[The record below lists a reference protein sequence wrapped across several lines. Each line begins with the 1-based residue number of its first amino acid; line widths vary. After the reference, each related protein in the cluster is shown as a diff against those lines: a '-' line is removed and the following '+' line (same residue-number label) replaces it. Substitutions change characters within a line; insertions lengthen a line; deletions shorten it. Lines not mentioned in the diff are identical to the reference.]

1 MLGVRGRLTLG
12 VLLVLALALGS
23 AGFVID
29 RQVSG
34 SEADALDDQLMK
46 TAQLSLATARAA
58 INDAL
63 PEDDHRLSAVLSATG
78 YSLQV
83 TLGAGTLYRAGD
95 RPHATPQRLPDGF
108 STFSAD
114 GSSYRALAL
123 PVDRAHFDGLARIEL
138 TASQSDLLARR
149 AQRRRW
155 LGAVLAITLLVAGIG
170 TWLTAE
176 VILRPLARLRAAAAG
191 IVAER
196 DLARRVQEDRGP
208 VELRDLG
215 RAFNGML
222 ARLEASAADRE
233 RAHVATRRFTADA
246 GHELRTPMISIGM
259 TLNLLGRPGL
269 PDADRAELAAEA
281 EQQQRRFVAL
291 LDGLSALARGESS
304 PPALSDA
311 DVDVAE
317 LCDELLTALRDNG
330 RVSVHSELPDGPVI
344 VHGWEPGLRM
354 LIDNVLRNAV
364 VHGGEPPVVDVR
376 LQPGEGGRV
385 VLTVEDNGP
394 GIAAEDRERV
404 FEPFERAGD
413 AGRPGSGLGLA
424 LVAQQAARHRAQ
436 VTIEDGERLG
446 GARFVIAFPSPADPL
461 AGPA

>member
-95 RPHATPQRLPDGF
+95 RPRGTPQRLPNGF
-108 STFSAD
+108 STFDAA
-114 GSSYRALAL
+114 GTSYRALAL
-123 PVDRAHFDGLARIEL
+123 PVDSAHFDGLARIEL

-149 AQRRRW
+149 AERRRW

-170 TWLTAE
+170 TWLAAE
-176 VILRPLARLRAAAAG
+176 VILRPLARLRAAATG

-196 DLARRVQEDRGP
+196 DLAHRVQEDRGP

-215 RAFNGML
+215 EAFNGML

-233 RAHVATRRFTADA
+233 RAHAATRRFTADA
-246 GHELRTPMISIGM
+246 SHELRTPMTSIGA
-259 TLNLLGRPGL
+259 TLSLLGRSGL

-281 EQQQRRFVAL
+281 QEQQRRFVAL
-291 LDGLSALARGESS
+291 LDGLSALARGESA
-304 PPALSDA
+304 PPTLSDV

-317 LCDELLTALRDNG
+317 LCDELVTALRDG
-330 RVSVHSELPDGPVI
+330 GGVSVHSELPDGATI

-354 LIDNVLRNAV
+354 LIGNVLRNAV

-376 LQPGEGGRV
+376 LRRSDDGAV

-394 GIAAEDRERV
+394 GIAPEDRERV

-413 AGRPGSGLGLA
+413 SGRPGSGLGLA
-424 LVAQQAARHRAQ
+424 LVAQQAARHHSQ
-436 VTIEDGERLG
+436 VVIEDGERLG
-446 GARFVIAFPSPADPL
+446 GSRFEVSFPASTDPGP
-461 AGPA
+461 GPA